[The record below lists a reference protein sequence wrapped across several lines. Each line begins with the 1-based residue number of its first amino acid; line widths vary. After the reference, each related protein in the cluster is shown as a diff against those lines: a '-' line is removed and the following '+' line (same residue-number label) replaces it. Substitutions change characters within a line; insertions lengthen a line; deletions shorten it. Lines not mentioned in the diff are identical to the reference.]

1 MMLEK
6 EEHLAACDRGLDFIK
21 KLRKVDLKDQVS
33 LPNWIQEGG
42 EGPAQPCSEEE
53 SVNWVW
59 TVWPFHMWA
68 KSNRKLTKN

>member
-33 LPNWIQEGG
+33 LPN
-42 EGPAQPCSEEE
+42 
-53 SVNWVW
+53 
-59 TVWPFHMWA
+59 
-68 KSNRKLTKN
+68 